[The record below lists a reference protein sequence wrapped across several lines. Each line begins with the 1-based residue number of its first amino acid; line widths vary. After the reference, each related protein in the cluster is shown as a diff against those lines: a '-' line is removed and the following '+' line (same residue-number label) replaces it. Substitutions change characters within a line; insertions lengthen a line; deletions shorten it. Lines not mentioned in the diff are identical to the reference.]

1 MDEESALEQLALRRA
16 AENGYALVVNEH
28 DAAWEAVYE
37 QDDALG
43 RREILAT
50 SGPSPTRRDALERL
64 LGIHD
69 ILPQPGEQGGG

>member
-16 AENGYALVVNEH
+16 AENGYALVVNER

-43 RREILAT
+43 GREILAT
-50 SGPSPTRRDALERL
+50 SGASPTRRDALERL

>member
-1 MDEESALEQLALRRA
+1 
-16 AENGYALVVNEH
+16 
-28 DAAWEAVYE
+28 VYE

-43 RREILAT
+43 GREILAT